1 MKERKK
7 IFLTVVVVS
16 LLLFCGVHSL
26 GAREAPVFQLPG
38 LDGEIYSLSD
48 FRGEPVVI
56 SFSLPGVRPV
66 VRSFLFYKIYE
77 EYEEKPC

>member
-1 MKERKK
+1 LKERKK

-56 SFSLPGVRPV
+56 SFFRYLVCALSSGTS
-66 VRSFLFYKIYE
+66 SFTKNIQGI
-77 EYEEKPC
+77 

>member
-38 LDGEIYSLSD
+38 LDGEIYSSPILEEAGGN
-48 FRGEPVVI
+48 F
-56 SFSLPGVRPV
+56 FSLPGVRPV
-66 VRSFLFYKIYE
+66 VRNFLFYRKYTRNMKK
-77 EYEEKPC
+77 KPC